1 MRQFLLADAAPG
13 MTRDLTGADYH
24 YLARVRRLTAGAQ
37 LTVMDRAGVRYAAR
51 VTAVGP
57 ASLRLVVGGR
67 ADADPAAG
75 TGAAAGT
82 GPATPAVSLT
92 LTLIQALPRGTLMD
106 RVVRQATELG
116 ARAIVP
122 VVAARSQGPSRSGEA
137 LARRWARWQ
146 RIARQA
152 AQQSGAAPP
161 EVEHPLPLAAY
172 LEARSPADLELV
184 FEPGTE
190 PLHRL
195 LARWVPAAAAA
206 AGVSGAVEPAAAVQA
221 AVMPGAV
228 EPAAAVQAAV
238 MPAAHVSGAP
248 VRGADLRGADLGG
261 TDVRAAHVRCA
272 VGPEGAFSPAEL
284 DLFAAHGFHLVGLDA
299 PVLRVDTA
307 VTAALAAT
315 RQLLAGVADRWP
327 HAQPTPAQPT

>member
-75 TGAAAGT
+75 TGAAAGS

-106 RVVRQATELG
+106 RIVRQATELG
-116 ARAIVP
+116 VRAIVP
-122 VVAARSQGPSRSGEA
+122 VVAARSQGPSRSAEA

-206 AGVSGAVEPAAAVQA
+206 AGV
-221 AVMPGAV
+221 PGAV
-228 EPAAAVQAAV
+228 EPAAAVQAAM
-238 MPAAHVSGAP
+238 MPAAHVPGAP

>member
-37 LTVMDRAGVRYAAR
+37 LTVMDRAGVRYAAQ
-51 VTAVGP
+51 VTAVGGGR
-57 ASLRLVVGGR
+57 LRLLIGAR
-67 ADADPAAG
+67 AAVDAG
-75 TGAAAGT
+75 TGLATSPADAPADAPRSAAAPAATETAPGSALDT
-82 GPATPAVSLT
+82 AAAPGSAAPQAAAALTTAPAPATAPADPPTPAARTPTLSLS
-92 LTLIQALPRGTLMD
+92 LTLIQALPKGALMD
-106 RVVRQATELG
+106 RIVRQATELG
-116 ARAIVP
+116 VRAIVP

-195 LARWVPAAAAA
+195 LAQRVATAAS
-206 AGVSGAVEPAAAVQA
+206 VC
-221 AVMPGAV
+221 
-228 EPAAAVQAAV
+228 
-238 MPAAHVSGAP
+238 
-248 VRGADLRGADLGG
+248 
-261 TDVRAAHVRCA
+261 CA
-272 VGPEGAFSPAEL
+272 VGPEGSFSPAEL
-284 DLFAAHGFHLVGLDA
+284 DQFAAHGFHLVGLDA

-307 VTAALAAT
+307 VVAALAVT
-315 RQLLAGVADRWP
+315 RQLFARYQTLKTERTQA
-327 HAQPTPAQPT
+327 

>member
-37 LTVMDRAGVRYAAR
+37 LTVMDRAGVRYAAQ
-51 VTAVGP
+51 VTAVGGGR
-57 ASLRLVVGGR
+57 LRLLIGAR
-67 ADADPAAG
+67 AAVDAG
-75 TGAAAGT
+75 TGLATAPADAPADAPRSAAAPAATETAPGSALDT
-82 GPATPAVSLT
+82 AAAPGSAAPQAAAAPATAPADPPTPAARTPTLSLS
-92 LTLIQALPRGTLMD
+92 LTLIQALPKGALMD
-106 RVVRQATELG
+106 RIVRQATELG
-116 ARAIVP
+116 VRAIVP

-161 EVEHPLPLAAY
+161 AVEHPLPLAAY
-172 LEARSPADLELV
+172 LEARAPADLELV

-195 LARWVPAAAAA
+195 LARWAPAAAAA
-206 AGVSGAVEPAAAVQA
+206 AGV
-221 AVMPGAV
+221 PGAV
-228 EPAAAVQAAV
+228 E
-238 MPAAHVSGAP
+238 
-248 VRGADLRGADLGG
+248 
-261 TDVRAAHVRCA
+261 VRCA

>member
-1 MRQFLLADAAPG
+1 
-13 MTRDLTGADYH
+13 
-24 YLARVRRLTAGAQ
+24 
-37 LTVMDRAGVRYAAR
+37 MDR
-51 VTAVGP
+51 
-57 ASLRLVVGGR
+57 
-67 ADADPAAG
+67 
-75 TGAAAGT
+75 
-82 GPATPAVSLT
+82 
-92 LTLIQALPRGTLMD
+92 I
-106 RVVRQATELG
+106 VRQATELG
-116 ARAIVP
+116 VHAIVP
-122 VVAARSQGPSRSGEA
+122 VVAARSQGPSRDAEA

-161 EVEHPLPLAAY
+161 TVEHPQPLAAY

-184 FEPGTE
+184 FEPGAE

-206 AGVSGAVEPAAAVQA
+206 GLPDAVEPD
-221 AVMPGAV
+221 
-228 EPAAAVQAAV
+228 AAVQAAV
-238 MPAAHVSGAP
+238 MPAAQ
-248 VRGADLRGADLGG
+248 
-261 TDVRAAHVRCA
+261 VRCA
-272 VGPEGAFSPAEL
+272 VGPEGSFSPAEL

-327 HAQPTPAQPT
+327 QAQPTPAQPT